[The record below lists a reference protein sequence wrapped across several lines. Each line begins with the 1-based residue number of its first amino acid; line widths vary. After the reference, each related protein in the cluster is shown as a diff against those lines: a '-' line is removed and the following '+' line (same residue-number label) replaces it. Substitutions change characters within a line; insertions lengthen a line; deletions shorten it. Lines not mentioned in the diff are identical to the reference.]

1 MTNPQLNSN
10 QALLSA
16 AGIDIS
22 HINQGIIGSRLLPA
36 SQTVN
41 TTFPIATN
49 MPLNQNALPQQ
60 VNSQLSLPPPNI
72 NQEIFVAPNQPTI
85 GTVVLPNG
93 NIMNQN
99 MATAAAAAAA
109 ANYVQ
114 FQAAAYWQS
123 MNTIDSINNVAT
135 TQIRQDIRQD
145 IRSFH
150 PNEFIEENN
159 QKEKEWHQ
167 EYYRDRNWSE
177 ESYPPS
183 NKEECRRNQN
193 WRQDNLDDQ
202 NWRPDFRKE
211 PNWGDNYYKD
221 RDNHKDQGWREEC
234 DFDRDYINP
243 KLNRQY
249 IKERNNRPPPRP
261 AIEYPLS
268 RCLPSC
274 EEIPDATA
282 RLTETIR
289 LWWIDNEGTALKEL
303 EKLDLQPQL
312 DLQQWRTIALN
323 QYVDLEQFV
332 NIRNILQWLKA
343 YTIYTEAVLT
353 LYPHRREELD
363 TYERHIVEK
372 SDKYPFDIVFEYDQ
386 KRRIRLC
393 DNRQLTLLMSAPDV
407 ENRYFY
413 PIVEHRTGFISLKKD
428 RWDQI
433 AYDERGKEI
442 CNKYNFER
450 CHYPYCKRSHVCI
463 VEKCGGLHPAR
474 LCPTKKSVSNTKFG
488 RRQNIMSRLGSQTSP
503 DHSYFKGSKNVG
515 KNRRNSSNQEQNRNS
530 NFRGNGRAIV
540 DCNGMNNSVDDEKS
554 DNHAEDVDVNK
565 FLEQEIERIKKNDK
579 NLRDTDKIKET
590 ETEINEIKIEKE
602 KKDIEQDKE
611 EKEMTK
617 SNDIKEK
624 AMIKAGDNEVEK
636 VAKNDEIEK
645 KTDKD
650 SISSVN

>member
-22 HINQGIIGSRLLPA
+22 HINQGII
-36 SQTVN
+36 
-41 TTFPIATN
+41 
-49 MPLNQNALPQQ
+49 
-60 VNSQLSLPPPNI
+60 VNSQLSLPPQNL
-72 NQEIFVAPNQPTI
+72 NQEIFVTPNQPTI
-85 GTVVLPNG
+85 GQVILPNG
-93 NIMNQN
+93 NIINQN
-99 MATAAAAAAA
+99 MATAAAAAA

-123 MNTIDSINNVAT
+123 MNTIDTINNIAT
-135 TQIRQDIRQD
+135 SQIRQDIQQD
-145 IRSFH
+145 MRSFH
-150 PNEFIEENN
+150 PNEHIEENN
-159 QKEKEWHQ
+159 HKEKEWRQ

-177 ESYPPS
+177 ENYPPG
-183 NKEECRRNQN
+183 NKEDCRRNQI
-193 WRQDNLDDQ
+193 WRQENLDDQ
-202 NWRPDFRKE
+202 NWRPDFHKE
-211 PNWGDNYYKD
+211 PNWGDNYYKEQKEQNW
-221 RDNHKDQGWREEC
+221 RDNHYKDQGWREER
-234 DFDRDYINP
+234 DFDRDYVNP

-323 QYVDLEQFV
+323 QYVDLELFV

-372 SDKYPFDIVFEYDQ
+372 SDKYPFDIVSEYDRE
-386 KRRIRLC
+386 RRKRLC

-488 RRQNIMSRLGSQTSP
+488 RRQNIMSRLGSNTSP
-503 DHSYFKGSKNVG
+503 DNSHFKGSKNVG

-540 DCNGMNNSVDDEKS
+540 DCNGINNSVDDEKN
-554 DNHAEDVDVNK
+554 DNHVEDVGVNK
-565 FLEQEIERIKKNDK
+565 FLEQEIEKIKKNE
-579 NLRDTDKIKET
+579 NLSGADKIKET
-590 ETEINEIKIEKE
+590 GTEVNETKYEKE
-602 KKDIEQDKE
+602 KKDIEQDRE

-617 SNDIKEK
+617 SNDVKEK
-624 AMIKAGDNEVEK
+624 GMIKAENNEGEK
-636 VAKNDEIEK
+636 VKRNGEMEK
-645 KTDKD
+645 TTDKD
-650 SISSVN
+650 FISSLK